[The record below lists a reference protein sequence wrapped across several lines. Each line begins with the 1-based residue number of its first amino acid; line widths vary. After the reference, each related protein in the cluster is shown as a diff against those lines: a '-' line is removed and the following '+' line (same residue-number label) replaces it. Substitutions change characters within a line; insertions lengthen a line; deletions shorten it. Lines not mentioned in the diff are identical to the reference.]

1 MLLVG
6 SVSGCRQSDL
16 FVYRVY
22 VIGLKLTVGQVLR
35 AVQQKANKEEVMSI
49 ITQRFGYTLVAA
61 LLILHQRFCV
71 EWKLWSLP

>member
-6 SVSGCRQSDL
+6 SVSGSRQSDH

-22 VIGLKLTVGQVLR
+22 MIGLKLTVGQVLR

-49 ITQRFGYTLVAA
+49 ITQRFGYTLVATW
-61 LLILHQRFCV
+61 LILQRFCV